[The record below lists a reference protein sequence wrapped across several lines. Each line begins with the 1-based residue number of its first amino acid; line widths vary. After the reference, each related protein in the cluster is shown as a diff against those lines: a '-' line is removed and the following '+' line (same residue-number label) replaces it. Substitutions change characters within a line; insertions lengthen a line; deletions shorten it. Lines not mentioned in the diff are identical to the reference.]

1 MQLIESQEVKLDLLE
16 EVKVEKEKKELEEK
30 EAQKIRLSTRIQDV
44 VNEVQNE
51 GLILPNSLVFWK
63 FMEEKKLS
71 SGMLGDLAV
80 TSNLSYFQDSCWTEI
95 IGRCSVL
102 FFE

>member
-44 VNEVQNE
+44 VNEV
-51 GLILPNSLVFWK
+51 
-63 FMEEKKLS
+63 
-71 SGMLGDLAV
+71 
-80 TSNLSYFQDSCWTEI
+80 
-95 IGRCSVL
+95 
-102 FFE
+102 